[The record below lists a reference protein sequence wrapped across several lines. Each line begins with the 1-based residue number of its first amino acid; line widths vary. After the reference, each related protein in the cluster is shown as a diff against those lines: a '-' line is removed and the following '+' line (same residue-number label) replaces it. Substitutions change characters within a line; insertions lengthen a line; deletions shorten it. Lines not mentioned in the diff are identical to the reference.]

1 LLIKRQQGGTKMDIR
16 NLLII
21 VSGLVAAKRWDDLS
35 QFWKDFTILVTTPTV
50 EIIPGKPKDK
60 E

>member
-1 LLIKRQQGGTKMDIR
+1 MDIR
-16 NLLII
+16 NFLII